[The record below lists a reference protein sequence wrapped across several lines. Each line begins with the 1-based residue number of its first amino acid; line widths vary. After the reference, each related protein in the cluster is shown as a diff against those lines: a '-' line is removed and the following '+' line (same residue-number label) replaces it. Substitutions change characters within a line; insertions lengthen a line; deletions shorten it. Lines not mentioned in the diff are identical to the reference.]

1 MTTKESMRKHT
12 LLALGICIV
21 ALKAAI
27 AQTPAAV
34 DGSAHT
40 IKPVRLTCENFLSF
54 DEMTRPKIVYW
65 SEGLLHKDHPD
76 DAVFDLDM
84 THRLVPFLVEE
95 CTKRPH
101 ASWWKTMKET
111 LKRSA

>member
-1 MTTKESMRKHT
+1 MKKHK

-21 ALKAAI
+21 GLKAAI
-27 AQTPAAV
+27 ADTPAAL
-34 DGSAHT
+34 DGSVHA
-40 IKPVRLTCENFLSF
+40 IKPARLTCENFLSF

-65 SEGLLHKDHPD
+65 SEGLLHKDHPE

-84 THRLVPFLVEE
+84 TSRLVPFLVEE
-95 CTKRPH
+95 CTKRPR
-101 ASWWKTMKET
+101 ASLWKTMKAT